1 MRSYYLHFWFTEGI
15 KVYGYR
21 IQKIVTQMENIKTT
35 TNSQNL
41 NLSEQFK
48 DDV

>member
-1 MRSYYLHFWFTEGI
+1 
-15 KVYGYR
+15 
-21 IQKIVTQMENIKTT
+21 MENIKTT

-48 DDV
+48 DDVWYFLALKKMKINYS